1 MTDQRREAVRD
12 TKKGAPLDHT
22 DCELVVLAEFLQR
35 RGLLEEVDIDQINT
49 LVGRAPRELDIKAY
63 SMQLMLRFGCDRI
76 IIADEDLL
84 ATADTFEQWLDLI
97 APYDEF
103 AADTRKYRRAYPQ
116 AQELVRNTDALT
128 VANLDRFHHERRPAT
143 HDDLER
149 LLADERVVLIGEQR
163 SIPGYFWPVAVSGI
177 IAPGRYRG
185 FDMDE
190 GEVIVSSEVFTRVD
204 GTLALFGWRSPR
216 RPAKSRSR
224 GHERPTG
231 TRRDHAGCTAV

>member
-1 MTDQRREAVRD
+1 MTHQRREAVRNPM
-12 TKKGAPLDHT
+12 KRGKRHHT

-35 RGLLEEVDIDQINT
+35 RGILEDIDIDQINT
-49 LVGRAPRELDIKAY
+49 LVGRERGELDTNAY
-63 SMQLMLRFGCDRI
+63 SMRLMLHFGCDRI

-84 ATADTFEQWLDLI
+84 ATADTLEQWLDVI

-103 AADTRKYRRAYPQ
+103 AADTRKYRKVYPL
-116 AQELVRNTDALT
+116 AQELTRSVNELT
-128 VANLDRFHHERRPAT
+128 VANLDRFHHEQRPAT
-143 HDDLER
+143 RADLDQ
-149 LLADERVVLIGEQR
+149 LLADERIVLIGEQH

-231 TRRDHAGCTAV
+231 TRRDHAGRTAV